1 MIQKNLSMLMM
12 MTMMN
17 FPSCVTSF
25 AVRSFVQHSSVFL
38 VNKDSTRSTIT
49 TTHLDMVRNRGLEQR
64 TESATPQEG
73 GMTLYT
79 KAGPLEQPD
88 DDLTVGDCPFT
99 HYVRMVLHE
108 KQLEY
113 EVVPA
118 VQDTK
123 PQWLIEHY
131 DGKMPALRHSREC
144 YTESDVIAN
153 YLEFFFQEPSLTS
166 ANKQDTVAAKDAV
179 DGLFPAIA
187 KYFKHTPD
195 GDEEDEELK
204 RNLEESLDKL
214 EQHLKEITGD
224 GTTFMEG
231 DQFSL
236 VDCSLAPKLY
246 HLKVGLEA
254 FKQNSVDIST
264 QYPHLQ
270 TYMDTVF
277 ARPSFVDALYPKET
291 VVWGWSNA
299 RS

>member
-1 MIQKNLSMLMM
+1 
-12 MTMMN
+12 
-17 FPSCVTSF
+17 
-25 AVRSFVQHSSVFL
+25 
-38 VNKDSTRSTIT
+38 
-49 TTHLDMVRNRGLEQR
+49 
-64 TESATPQEG
+64 
-73 GMTLYT
+73 
-79 KAGPLEQPD
+79 
-88 DDLTVGDCPFT
+88 
-99 HYVRMVLHE
+99 
-108 KQLEY
+108 
-113 EVVPA
+113 
-118 VQDTK
+118 
-123 PQWLIEHY
+123 
-131 DGKMPALRHSREC
+131 
-144 YTESDVIAN
+144 
-153 YLEFFFQEPSLTS
+153 
-166 ANKQDTVAAKDAV
+166 V

-214 EQHLKEITGD
+214 EQHLKEISDGDDGD

-231 DQFSL
+231 EQFSL

-254 FKQNSVDIST
+254 FKQNSVDLST

-277 ARPSFVDALYPKET
+277 ARPSFVDALYPEET